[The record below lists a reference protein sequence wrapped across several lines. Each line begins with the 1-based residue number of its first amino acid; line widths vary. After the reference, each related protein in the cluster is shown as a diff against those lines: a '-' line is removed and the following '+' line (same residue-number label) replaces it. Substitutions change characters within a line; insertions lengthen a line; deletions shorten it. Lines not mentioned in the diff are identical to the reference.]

1 MKQFFKMM
9 LASMAGYFVLSLI
22 MCLIFFSMLVSI
34 ASFTKKTTV
43 EIDRN
48 SVLTLKF
55 DQAIPDR
62 TSNNPFA
69 DFNFSSMESKK
80 SQGLDNIL
88 KALKRAATDNKIKGI
103 FLDLNDVPAGIA
115 SIEEIRNAL
124 LDFKKSGKFI
134 ISYSDDY
141 TQKAYYLASVADQI
155 YLNPQGSITFKGL
168 AAELM
173 FFKGTL
179 EKLDVKAQIIRH
191 GKFKSAIEPFILD
204 KMSDANREQ
213 YQKLLD
219 GIWKQMLDGI
229 SAMRNIS
236 NADLNLIADSLK
248 IQTAEDALKYKLV
261 DKLYYRDE
269 VLAAINTKLGMGK
282 DEDIS
287 FVSLTKF
294 LNSKEGKTRITFGK
308 KKIAVV
314 YATGEIGSGKGDEKS
329 IGSDGLSEAIR
340 DARGDSS
347 VRAIVLR
354 INSPGGS
361 ALASEVIW
369 REVVLARKVKPV
381 VVSMGDV
388 AASGGYYIACGAS
401 KIYAQPNTLTGSIGV
416 FGLIPNLGD
425 FFKNKLG
432 ITFDMVA
439 TNKHSD
445 YITTYRSLEPFE
457 TGVLTNQVEHTYKVF
472 VSHVAEG
479 RKMTAADVDSIG
491 QGRVWSGIDAKRIGL
506 VDDIGGLQKAIDE
519 AAKLA
524 GLTDYKITDYP
535 KFKDPFTQII
545 ESLTGDERSEEI
557 KAALGEN
564 YIYYEYLQNLKS
576 HKGIQARL
584 PFDIQVN

>member
-48 SVLTLKF
+48 SVLTLKL

-69 DFNFSSMESKK
+69 DFNFASMESKK

-88 KALKRAATDNKIKGI
+88 KALKRAATDDKIKGI

-141 TQKAYYLASVADQI
+141 TQKAYYIASVADQI

-236 NADLNLIADSLK
+236 NLDLNLIADSLK

-308 KKIAVV
+308 KKIAVI

-524 GLTDYKITDYP
+524 GLTDYKIADYP